1 MNMIKKIFLTDLK
14 HLCSSFFVLV
24 IAGGVAIIPALYA
37 WMNIYSNWDPYGN
50 TGNIKMAIVSNDEGY
65 RDDTGEFHNTGSQVL
80 ESMKDNTA
88 INWQFPKT
96 EKEAIDGVKDGKY
109 YGALV
114 IPKGFTNSMYNVF
127 LENVDRPSITFYQNQ
142 KMNPVANKITDT
154 VVEKVQ
160 TNINNQFI
168 GVLTETVF
176 QDANHISEDLKK
188 DGGFDEIMGHM
199 TEVRDEMKQYQVM
212 INKIVSSNAALTK
225 AIDSADSEVSQIGKN
240 AENTAKALDHSANN
254 ISKTELTIDSYTNN
268 VNASLNTVQTTLGN
282 MAAVMDSAVLSG
294 DVKQM
299 TDAAATSALD
309 AQTVYENLSA
319 LEQTIIAADAELA
332 KKALEQSGAEKAAKD
347 AEASAKEEA
356 RQAAQDKIDELKANG
371 ASDAE
376 IALAQAALDKATE
389 EADAARKA
397 ADDYVYNGGLS
408 ADVEQ
413 VKALKEQ
420 AAAVEKNLVTIA
432 TQYASAKT
440 AAAAKQAEAAAAQGL
455 REATTKVQ
463 NLQGEYNN
471 TLMPAMKTALDS
483 VDQTMTG
490 AANVMRS
497 MSLTVAGMGDVFGSL
512 QLTIDSANTSLTNT
526 SLVLDSL
533 VERLDNTI
541 DAVNEAKDDEKV
553 KTLINTLSGDPNLYA
568 SFFSSPV
575 EIQSNVIYPVENY
588 GSSVAPFY
596 TTLAIWVGALILT
609 AILKVNPNK
618 KLFPGANQVQLFF
631 GRYLTFLFMTI
642 VQTTV
647 TVLGDLYLLEIQ
659 CPNPFRF
666 WVAGVI
672 TGLTFSILIYSLV
685 VAFQDVG
692 KALAVVM
699 VVIQIAGSS
708 GTYPIELLPEFFQRV
723 YIFFPFPYAIN
734 AMRECIGGMYGHNYV
749 FYLVELAIF
758 IPVSL
763 VIGLLLRKPLHG
775 LTHYME
781 KRMRDTEMM

>member
-176 QDANHISEDLKK
+176 QDANHLSDDLKN

-299 TDAAATSALD
+299 TDAAAKSALD

-319 LEQTIIAADAELA
+319 LEQTI
-332 KKALEQSGAEKAAKD
+332 
-347 AEASAKEEA
+347 
-356 RQAAQDKIDELKANG
+356 
-371 ASDAE
+371 
-376 IALAQAALDKATE
+376 
-389 EADAARKA
+389 A
-397 ADDYVYNGGLS
+397 ADDGHS
-408 ADVEQ
+408 EDSEQ
-413 VKALKEQ
+413 VKAIKEM
-420 AAAVEKNLVTIA
+420 AAAVEKSLVTIA

-455 REATTKVQ
+455 REATTQVQ

-526 SLVLDSL
+526 SLVLDSM
-533 VERLDNTI
+533 VERLDSTI

-781 KRMRDTEMM
+781 KRMHDTEMM

>member
-240 AENTAKALDHSANN
+240 AENTAKALDHSADN
-254 ISKTELTIDSYTNN
+254 ISKTELTLDSYANN

-282 MAAVMDSAVLSG
+282 MTAVMDSAVLSG

-299 TDAAATSALD
+299 TDAAAKSALD

-319 LEQTIIAADAELA
+319 LEQTIIAPDGGSSPDAEEQM
-332 KKALEQSGAEKAAKD
+332 KA
-347 AEASAKEEA
+347 
-356 RQAAQDKIDELKANG
+356 I
-371 ASDAE
+371 
-376 IALAQAALDKATE
+376 
-389 EADAARKA
+389 
-397 ADDYVYNGGLS
+397 
-408 ADVEQ
+408 
-413 VKALKEQ
+413 KEQ
-420 AAAVEKNLVTIA
+420 AAAVEKSLVTIA

-455 REATTKVQ
+455 REATTQVQ
-463 NLQGEYNN
+463 NLQSEYNN

-526 SLVLDSL
+526 SLVLDSM
-533 VERLDNTI
+533 VERLDSTI
-541 DAVNEAKDDEKV
+541 DAVNEAKEDEKV
-553 KTLINTLSGDPNLYA
+553 KALINTLSGDPNLYA

-647 TVLGDLYLLEIQ
+647 TVLGDLYLLQIQ

>member
-225 AIDSADSEVSQIGKN
+225 AIDSADREVSQIGKN

-254 ISKTELTIDSYTNN
+254 ISKTELTLDSYANN

-282 MAAVMDSAVLSG
+282 MTAVMDSAVLSG

-299 TDAAATSALD
+299 TDAAAKSALD

-319 LEQTIIAADAELA
+319 LEQTIIAAAGGSSLDAG
-332 KKALEQSGAEKAAKD
+332 QM
-347 AEASAKEEA
+347 
-356 RQAAQDKIDELKANG
+356 
-371 ASDAE
+371 
-376 IALAQAALDKATE
+376 
-389 EADAARKA
+389 
-397 ADDYVYNGGLS
+397 
-408 ADVEQ
+408 
-413 VKALKEQ
+413 KALKEQ
-420 AAAVEKNLVTIA
+420 AAAVEKSLVTIA

-618 KLFPGANQVQLFF
+618 KLFPDANQVQLFF

>member
-240 AENTAKALDHSANN
+240 AENTAKALDHSADN
-254 ISKTELTIDSYTNN
+254 ISKTELTLDSYANN

-282 MAAVMDSAVLSG
+282 MTAVMDSAVLSG

-299 TDAAATSALD
+299 TDAAAKSALD

-319 LEQTIIAADAELA
+319 LEQTIIAPAGGSSPDAEEQM
-332 KKALEQSGAEKAAKD
+332 KA
-347 AEASAKEEA
+347 
-356 RQAAQDKIDELKANG
+356 I
-371 ASDAE
+371 
-376 IALAQAALDKATE
+376 
-389 EADAARKA
+389 
-397 ADDYVYNGGLS
+397 
-408 ADVEQ
+408 
-413 VKALKEQ
+413 KEQ

-455 REATTKVQ
+455 REATTQVQ

-618 KLFPGANQVQLFF
+618 KLFPDANQVQLFF

>member
-225 AIDSADSEVSQIGKN
+225 AIDSADREVSQIGKN
-240 AENTAKALDHSANN
+240 AENTAKALDHSADN
-254 ISKTELTIDSYTNN
+254 ISKTELTLDSYANN

-282 MAAVMDSAVLSG
+282 MTAVMDSAVLSG

-299 TDAAATSALD
+299 TDAAAKSALD

-319 LEQTIIAADAELA
+319 LEKTIIAADGG
-332 KKALEQSGAEKAAKD
+332 SSPD
-347 AEASAKEEA
+347 AEE
-356 RQAAQDKIDELKANG
+356 QMKA
-371 ASDAE
+371 
-376 IALAQAALDKATE
+376 I
-389 EADAARKA
+389 
-397 ADDYVYNGGLS
+397 
-408 ADVEQ
+408 
-413 VKALKEQ
+413 KEQ
-420 AAAVEKNLVTIA
+420 AAAVEKSLVTIA

-455 REATTKVQ
+455 REATTQVQ

-526 SLVLDSL
+526 SLVLDSM
-533 VERLDNTI
+533 VERLDSTI

-553 KTLINTLSGDPNLYA
+553 KALINTLSGDPNLYA

-618 KLFPGANQVQLFF
+618 KLFPDANQVQLFF

>member
-240 AENTAKALDHSANN
+240 AENTAKALDHSADN
-254 ISKTELTIDSYTNN
+254 ISKTELTLDSYANN

-282 MAAVMDSAVLSG
+282 MTAVMDSAVLSG

-299 TDAAATSALD
+299 TDAAAKSALD

-319 LEQTIIAADAELA
+319 LEQTIIAADGGSSLDAGQM
-332 KKALEQSGAEKAAKD
+332 KA
-347 AEASAKEEA
+347 
-356 RQAAQDKIDELKANG
+356 I
-371 ASDAE
+371 
-376 IALAQAALDKATE
+376 
-389 EADAARKA
+389 
-397 ADDYVYNGGLS
+397 
-408 ADVEQ
+408 
-413 VKALKEQ
+413 KEQ
-420 AAAVEKNLVTIA
+420 AAAVEKSLVTIA

-455 REATTKVQ
+455 REATTQVQ
-463 NLQGEYNN
+463 NLQSEYNN

-526 SLVLDSL
+526 SLVLDSM

-647 TVLGDLYLLEIQ
+647 TVLGDLYLLQIQ

>member
-80 ESMKDNTA
+80 KSMKDNTA

-127 LENVDRPSITFYQNQ
+127 LENVDRPSITFYKNQ

-225 AIDSADSEVSQIGKN
+225 AIDSADREVSQIGKN
-240 AENTAKALDHSANN
+240 AENAAKALDHSADN
-254 ISKTELTIDSYTNN
+254 ISKTELTLDSYANN

-282 MAAVMDSAVLSG
+282 MTAVMDSAVLSG

-299 TDAAATSALD
+299 TDAAAKSALD

-319 LEQTIIAADAELA
+319 LEQTIIAAAGGSSPDAEEQM
-332 KKALEQSGAEKAAKD
+332 KA
-347 AEASAKEEA
+347 
-356 RQAAQDKIDELKANG
+356 I
-371 ASDAE
+371 
-376 IALAQAALDKATE
+376 
-389 EADAARKA
+389 
-397 ADDYVYNGGLS
+397 
-408 ADVEQ
+408 
-413 VKALKEQ
+413 KEQ

-455 REATTKVQ
+455 REATTQVQ

-526 SLVLDSL
+526 SLVLDSM

-541 DAVNEAKDDEKV
+541 DAVNEAKEDEKV
-553 KTLINTLSGDPNLYA
+553 KALINTLSGDPNLYA

-618 KLFPGANQVQLFF
+618 KLFPDANQVQLFF

-749 FYLVELAIF
+749 FYLVELASF

>member
-225 AIDSADSEVSQIGKN
+225 AIDSADREVSQIGKN
-240 AENTAKALDHSANN
+240 AENTAKALDHSADN
-254 ISKTELTIDSYTNN
+254 ISKTELTLDSYANN

-282 MAAVMDSAVLSG
+282 MTAVMDSAVLSG

-299 TDAAATSALD
+299 TDAAAKSALD

-319 LEQTIIAADAELA
+319 LEQTIIAAAGGSSPDAG
-332 KKALEQSGAEKAAKD
+332 QM
-347 AEASAKEEA
+347 
-356 RQAAQDKIDELKANG
+356 
-371 ASDAE
+371 
-376 IALAQAALDKATE
+376 
-389 EADAARKA
+389 
-397 ADDYVYNGGLS
+397 
-408 ADVEQ
+408 
-413 VKALKEQ
+413 KALKEQ

-526 SLVLDSL
+526 SLVLDSM
-533 VERLDNTI
+533 VERLDSTI
-541 DAVNEAKDDEKV
+541 DAVNEAKEDEKV

-618 KLFPGANQVQLFF
+618 KLFPDANQVQLFF

-763 VIGLLLRKPLHG
+763 VIGLLLRKPLHA

>member
-319 LEQTIIAADAELA
+319 LEQTI
-332 KKALEQSGAEKAAKD
+332 
-347 AEASAKEEA
+347 
-356 RQAAQDKIDELKANG
+356 
-371 ASDAE
+371 
-376 IALAQAALDKATE
+376 
-389 EADAARKA
+389 A
-397 ADDYVYNGGLS
+397 ADDGHS
-408 ADVEQ
+408 EDAEQ

-455 REATTKVQ
+455 REATTQVQ

-526 SLVLDSL
+526 SLVLDSM
-533 VERLDNTI
+533 VERLDSTI

-618 KLFPGANQVQLFF
+618 KLFPDANQVQLFF

-763 VIGLLLRKPLHG
+763 VVGLLLRKPLHG

>member
-240 AENTAKALDHSANN
+240 AENTAKALDHSADN
-254 ISKTELTIDSYTNN
+254 ISKTELTLDSYANN

-282 MAAVMDSAVLSG
+282 MTAVMDSAVLSG

-299 TDAAATSALD
+299 TDAAAKSALD

-319 LEQTIIAADAELA
+319 LEQTIIAADGGSSLDAGQM
-332 KKALEQSGAEKAAKD
+332 KA
-347 AEASAKEEA
+347 
-356 RQAAQDKIDELKANG
+356 I
-371 ASDAE
+371 
-376 IALAQAALDKATE
+376 
-389 EADAARKA
+389 
-397 ADDYVYNGGLS
+397 
-408 ADVEQ
+408 
-413 VKALKEQ
+413 KEQ
-420 AAAVEKNLVTIA
+420 AAAVEKSLVTIA

-463 NLQGEYNN
+463 NLQSEYNN

-526 SLVLDSL
+526 SLVLDSM
-533 VERLDNTI
+533 VERLDSTI

-553 KTLINTLSGDPNLYA
+553 KALINTLSGDPNLYA

-618 KLFPGANQVQLFF
+618 KLFPDANQVQLFF

>member
-225 AIDSADSEVSQIGKN
+225 AIDSADREVSQIGKN
-240 AENTAKALDHSANN
+240 AENTAKALDHSADN
-254 ISKTELTIDSYTNN
+254 ISKTELTLDSYANN

-299 TDAAATSALD
+299 TDAAAKSALD

-319 LEQTIIAADAELA
+319 LEQTIIAAAGGSSPDAEEQM
-332 KKALEQSGAEKAAKD
+332 KA
-347 AEASAKEEA
+347 
-356 RQAAQDKIDELKANG
+356 I
-371 ASDAE
+371 
-376 IALAQAALDKATE
+376 
-389 EADAARKA
+389 
-397 ADDYVYNGGLS
+397 
-408 ADVEQ
+408 
-413 VKALKEQ
+413 KEQ
-420 AAAVEKNLVTIA
+420 AAAVKKSLVTIA

-455 REATTKVQ
+455 REATTQVQ

-526 SLVLDSL
+526 SLVLDSM
-533 VERLDNTI
+533 VERLDSTI
-541 DAVNEAKDDEKV
+541 DAVNEAKEDEKV
-553 KTLINTLSGDPNLYA
+553 KALINTLSGDPNLYA

-618 KLFPGANQVQLFF
+618 KLFPDANQVQLFF

>member
-188 DGGFDEIMGHM
+188 DGGFDKIMGHM

-225 AIDSADSEVSQIGKN
+225 AIDSADREVSQIGKN
-240 AENTAKALDHSANN
+240 AENTAKALDHSADN
-254 ISKTELTIDSYTNN
+254 ISKTELTLDSYANN

-282 MAAVMDSAVLSG
+282 MTAVMDSAVLSG

-299 TDAAATSALD
+299 TDAAAKSALD

-319 LEQTIIAADAELA
+319 LEQTIIATAGGSSPDAEEQM
-332 KKALEQSGAEKAAKD
+332 KA
-347 AEASAKEEA
+347 
-356 RQAAQDKIDELKANG
+356 I
-371 ASDAE
+371 
-376 IALAQAALDKATE
+376 
-389 EADAARKA
+389 
-397 ADDYVYNGGLS
+397 
-408 ADVEQ
+408 
-413 VKALKEQ
+413 KEQ
-420 AAAVEKNLVTIA
+420 AAAVEKSLVTIA

-455 REATTKVQ
+455 REATTQVQ
-463 NLQGEYNN
+463 NLQSEYNN

-526 SLVLDSL
+526 SLVLDSM
-533 VERLDNTI
+533 VERLDSTI
-541 DAVNEAKDDEKV
+541 DAVNEAKEDEKV
-553 KTLINTLSGDPNLYA
+553 KALINTLSGDPNLYA

-618 KLFPGANQVQLFF
+618 KLFPDANQVQLFF

>member
-24 IAGGVAIIPALYA
+24 IAVGVAIIPALYA

-225 AIDSADSEVSQIGKN
+225 AIDSADSEVNQIGKN
-240 AENTAKALDHSANN
+240 AENTAKALDHSADN
-254 ISKTELTIDSYTNN
+254 ISKTELTLDSYANN

-299 TDAAATSALD
+299 TDAAAKSALD

-319 LEQTIIAADAELA
+319 LEQTI
-332 KKALEQSGAEKAAKD
+332 
-347 AEASAKEEA
+347 
-356 RQAAQDKIDELKANG
+356 
-371 ASDAE
+371 
-376 IALAQAALDKATE
+376 
-389 EADAARKA
+389 A
-397 ADDYVYNGGLS
+397 ADDGHS
-408 ADVEQ
+408 EDSEQ
-413 VKALKEQ
+413 VKAIKEM
-420 AAAVEKNLVTIA
+420 AAAVEKSLVTIA

-455 REATTKVQ
+455 REATLQVQ
-463 NLQGEYNN
+463 NMQNEYNN

-526 SLVLDSL
+526 SLVLDSM

-553 KTLINTLSGDPNLYA
+553 KVLINTLSGDPNLYA

-763 VIGLLLRKPLHG
+763 VVGLLLRKPLHG

>member
-240 AENTAKALDHSANN
+240 AENTAKALDHSADN

-282 MAAVMDSAVLSG
+282 MTAVMDSAVLSG

-299 TDAAATSALD
+299 TDAAAKSALD

-319 LEQTIIAADAELA
+319 LEKTIIAAAGGSSLDAGQM
-332 KKALEQSGAEKAAKD
+332 KA
-347 AEASAKEEA
+347 
-356 RQAAQDKIDELKANG
+356 I
-371 ASDAE
+371 
-376 IALAQAALDKATE
+376 
-389 EADAARKA
+389 
-397 ADDYVYNGGLS
+397 
-408 ADVEQ
+408 
-413 VKALKEQ
+413 KEQ
-420 AAAVEKNLVTIA
+420 AAAVEKSLVTIA

-455 REATTKVQ
+455 REATTQVQ
-463 NLQGEYNN
+463 NLQSEYNN

>member
-240 AENTAKALDHSANN
+240 AENTAKALDHSADN
-254 ISKTELTIDSYTNN
+254 ISKTELTLDSYANN

-282 MAAVMDSAVLSG
+282 MTAVMDSAVLSG

-299 TDAAATSALD
+299 TDAAAKSALD
-309 AQTVYENLSA
+309 AQTVHENLSA
-319 LEQTIIAADAELA
+319 LEQTIIAAAGGSFPDAEEQM
-332 KKALEQSGAEKAAKD
+332 KA
-347 AEASAKEEA
+347 
-356 RQAAQDKIDELKANG
+356 I
-371 ASDAE
+371 
-376 IALAQAALDKATE
+376 
-389 EADAARKA
+389 
-397 ADDYVYNGGLS
+397 
-408 ADVEQ
+408 
-413 VKALKEQ
+413 KEQ
-420 AAAVEKNLVTIA
+420 AAAVEKSLVTIA

-455 REATTKVQ
+455 REATTQVQ

>member
-88 INWQFPKT
+88 INWQFLKT

-240 AENTAKALDHSANN
+240 AENTAKALDHSADN
-254 ISKTELTIDSYTNN
+254 ISKTELTLDSYANN

-282 MAAVMDSAVLSG
+282 MTAVMDSAVLSG

-299 TDAAATSALD
+299 TDAAAKSALD

-319 LEQTIIAADAELA
+319 LEQTIIAADGG
-332 KKALEQSGAEKAAKD
+332 SSPD
-347 AEASAKEEA
+347 AEE
-356 RQAAQDKIDELKANG
+356 QMKA
-371 ASDAE
+371 
-376 IALAQAALDKATE
+376 I
-389 EADAARKA
+389 
-397 ADDYVYNGGLS
+397 
-408 ADVEQ
+408 
-413 VKALKEQ
+413 KEQ
-420 AAAVEKNLVTIA
+420 AAAVEKSLVTIA

-455 REATTKVQ
+455 REATTQVQ
-463 NLQGEYNN
+463 NLQSEYNN

-618 KLFPGANQVQLFF
+618 KLFPDANQVQLFF

>member
-299 TDAAATSALD
+299 TDAAAKSALD

-319 LEQTIIAADAELA
+319 LERTIIAAAGGPSPDAEEQM
-332 KKALEQSGAEKAAKD
+332 KA
-347 AEASAKEEA
+347 
-356 RQAAQDKIDELKANG
+356 I
-371 ASDAE
+371 
-376 IALAQAALDKATE
+376 
-389 EADAARKA
+389 
-397 ADDYVYNGGLS
+397 
-408 ADVEQ
+408 
-413 VKALKEQ
+413 KEQ
-420 AAAVEKNLVTIA
+420 AAAVEKSLVTIA

-526 SLVLDSL
+526 SLVLDSM

-647 TVLGDLYLLEIQ
+647 TVLGDLYLLQIQ

>member
-225 AIDSADSEVSQIGKN
+225 AIDSADREVSQIGKN
-240 AENTAKALDHSANN
+240 AENTAKALDHSADN
-254 ISKTELTIDSYTNN
+254 ISKTELTLDSYANN

-282 MAAVMDSAVLSG
+282 MTAVMDSAVLSG

-299 TDAAATSALD
+299 TDAAAKSALD

-319 LEQTIIAADAELA
+319 LEQTIIAAAGGSSPDAG
-332 KKALEQSGAEKAAKD
+332 QM
-347 AEASAKEEA
+347 
-356 RQAAQDKIDELKANG
+356 
-371 ASDAE
+371 
-376 IALAQAALDKATE
+376 
-389 EADAARKA
+389 
-397 ADDYVYNGGLS
+397 
-408 ADVEQ
+408 
-413 VKALKEQ
+413 KALKEQ

-526 SLVLDSL
+526 SLVLDSM
-533 VERLDNTI
+533 VERLDSTI

-618 KLFPGANQVQLFF
+618 KLFPDANQVQLFF

>member
-240 AENTAKALDHSANN
+240 AENTAKALDHSADN
-254 ISKTELTIDSYTNN
+254 ISKTELTLDSYANN

-299 TDAAATSALD
+299 TDAAAKSALD

-319 LEQTIIAADAELA
+319 LEKTIIAPDGGSSPDAEEQM
-332 KKALEQSGAEKAAKD
+332 KA
-347 AEASAKEEA
+347 
-356 RQAAQDKIDELKANG
+356 I
-371 ASDAE
+371 
-376 IALAQAALDKATE
+376 
-389 EADAARKA
+389 
-397 ADDYVYNGGLS
+397 
-408 ADVEQ
+408 
-413 VKALKEQ
+413 KEQ
-420 AAAVEKNLVTIA
+420 AAAVEKSLVTIA

-455 REATTKVQ
+455 REATTQVQ
-463 NLQGEYNN
+463 NLQSEYNN

-526 SLVLDSL
+526 SLVLDSM
-533 VERLDNTI
+533 VERLDSTI
-541 DAVNEAKDDEKV
+541 DAVNEAKEDEKV
-553 KTLINTLSGDPNLYA
+553 KALINTLSGDPNLYA

-618 KLFPGANQVQLFF
+618 KLFPDANQVQLFF

>member
-225 AIDSADSEVSQIGKN
+225 AIDSADREVSQIGKN
-240 AENTAKALDHSANN
+240 AENTAKALDHSADS
-254 ISKTELTIDSYTNN
+254 ISKTELTLDSYANN

-282 MAAVMDSAVLSG
+282 MTAVMDSAVLSG

-299 TDAAATSALD
+299 TDAAAKSALD

-319 LEQTIIAADAELA
+319 LEQTIIAADGGSSPDAGQM
-332 KKALEQSGAEKAAKD
+332 KA
-347 AEASAKEEA
+347 
-356 RQAAQDKIDELKANG
+356 I
-371 ASDAE
+371 
-376 IALAQAALDKATE
+376 
-389 EADAARKA
+389 
-397 ADDYVYNGGLS
+397 
-408 ADVEQ
+408 
-413 VKALKEQ
+413 KEQ
-420 AAAVEKNLVTIA
+420 AAAVEKSLVTIA

-455 REATTKVQ
+455 REATTQVQ
-463 NLQGEYNN
+463 NLQSEYNN

-526 SLVLDSL
+526 SLVLDSM
-533 VERLDNTI
+533 VERLDSTI

-553 KTLINTLSGDPNLYA
+553 KALINTLSGDPNLYA

-618 KLFPGANQVQLFF
+618 KLFPDANQVQLFF

-672 TGLTFSILIYSLV
+672 TGLSFSILIYSLV

>member
-240 AENTAKALDHSANN
+240 AENTAKALDHSADN

-299 TDAAATSALD
+299 TDAAAKSALD
-309 AQTVYENLSA
+309 AQTVHENLSA
-319 LEQTIIAADAELA
+319 LEQTIIAAAGGSSPDAEEQM
-332 KKALEQSGAEKAAKD
+332 KA
-347 AEASAKEEA
+347 
-356 RQAAQDKIDELKANG
+356 I
-371 ASDAE
+371 
-376 IALAQAALDKATE
+376 
-389 EADAARKA
+389 
-397 ADDYVYNGGLS
+397 
-408 ADVEQ
+408 
-413 VKALKEQ
+413 KEQ
-420 AAAVEKNLVTIA
+420 AAAVEKSLVNIA

-455 REATTKVQ
+455 REATTQVQ

>member
-240 AENTAKALDHSANN
+240 AENTAKALDHSADN
-254 ISKTELTIDSYTNN
+254 ISKTELTLDSYTNN

-299 TDAAATSALD
+299 TDAAAKSALD

-319 LEQTIIAADAELA
+319 LEQTIIAADGG
-332 KKALEQSGAEKAAKD
+332 SSPD
-347 AEASAKEEA
+347 AEE
-356 RQAAQDKIDELKANG
+356 QMKA
-371 ASDAE
+371 
-376 IALAQAALDKATE
+376 I
-389 EADAARKA
+389 
-397 ADDYVYNGGLS
+397 
-408 ADVEQ
+408 
-413 VKALKEQ
+413 KEQ
-420 AAAVEKNLVTIA
+420 AAAVEKSLVTIA

-455 REATTKVQ
+455 REATTQVQ
-463 NLQGEYNN
+463 NLQSEYNN

-526 SLVLDSL
+526 SLVLDSM
-533 VERLDNTI
+533 VERLDSTI
-541 DAVNEAKDDEKV
+541 DAVNEAKEDEKV
-553 KTLINTLSGDPNLYA
+553 KALINTLSGDPNLYA

-618 KLFPGANQVQLFF
+618 KLFPDANQVQLFF

>member
-1 MNMIKKIFLTDLK
+1 MKSHIKT
-14 HLCSSFFVLV
+14 
-24 IAGGVAIIPALYA
+24 AEII
-37 WMNIYSNWDPYGN
+37 
-50 TGNIKMAIVSNDEGY
+50 
-65 RDDTGEFHNTGSQVL
+65 
-80 ESMKDNTA
+80 
-88 INWQFPKT
+88 
-96 EKEAIDGVKDGKY
+96 
-109 YGALV
+109 
-114 IPKGFTNSMYNVF
+114 
-127 LENVDRPSITFYQNQ
+127 
-142 KMNPVANKITDT
+142 
-154 VVEKVQ
+154 
-160 TNINNQFI
+160 
-168 GVLTETVF
+168 
-176 QDANHISEDLKK
+176 
-188 DGGFDEIMGHM
+188 
-199 TEVRDEMKQYQVM
+199 
-212 INKIVSSNAALTK
+212 
-225 AIDSADSEVSQIGKN
+225 
-240 AENTAKALDHSANN
+240 
-254 ISKTELTIDSYTNN
+254 
-268 VNASLNTVQTTLGN
+268 
-282 MAAVMDSAVLSG
+282 
-294 DVKQM
+294 
-299 TDAAATSALD
+299 
-309 AQTVYENLSA
+309 LSA
-319 LEQTIIAADAELA
+319 LPYIQKFRGQVFVIKYGGAAQTDEGLKSDFARDIVLLQLVGIKVVIVHGGG
-332 KKALEQSGAEKAAKD
+332 KKINSLLDKLNIESHFEDGLRVTNKDTMEVVEMALSGLINKEITSLLVAHGARAVGISGKD
-347 AEASAKEEA
+347 DGLLRASAFN
-356 RQAAQDKIDELKANG
+356 L
-371 ASDAE
+371 
-376 IALAQAALDKATE
+376 
-389 EADAARKA
+389 
-397 ADDYVYNGGLS
+397 
-408 ADVEQ
+408 
-413 VKALKEQ
+413 
-420 AAAVEKNLVTIA
+420 EKYGFVG
-432 TQYASAKT
+432 K
-440 AAAAKQAEAAAAQGL
+440 
-455 REATTKVQ
+455 
-463 NLQGEYNN
+463 
-471 TLMPAMKTALDS
+471 
-483 VDQTMTG
+483 
-490 AANVMRS
+490 
-497 MSLTVAGMGDVFGSL
+497 
-512 QLTIDSANTSLTNT
+512 
-526 SLVLDSL
+526 
-533 VERLDNTI
+533 I

-618 KLFPGANQVQLFF
+618 KLFPDANQVQLFF

>member
-299 TDAAATSALD
+299 TDAAAKSALD

-319 LEQTIIAADAELA
+319 LEQTIIAAAGGSSPDAEEQM
-332 KKALEQSGAEKAAKD
+332 KA
-347 AEASAKEEA
+347 
-356 RQAAQDKIDELKANG
+356 I
-371 ASDAE
+371 
-376 IALAQAALDKATE
+376 
-389 EADAARKA
+389 
-397 ADDYVYNGGLS
+397 
-408 ADVEQ
+408 
-413 VKALKEQ
+413 KEQ
-420 AAAVEKNLVTIA
+420 AAAVEKSLVTIA

-463 NLQGEYNN
+463 NLQSEYNN

-526 SLVLDSL
+526 SLVLDSM
-533 VERLDNTI
+533 VERLDSTI
-541 DAVNEAKDDEKV
+541 DAVNEAKEDEKV
-553 KTLINTLSGDPNLYA
+553 KALINTLSGDPNLYA

-618 KLFPGANQVQLFF
+618 KLFPDANQVQLFF

>member
-80 ESMKDNTA
+80 KSMKDNTA

-225 AIDSADSEVSQIGKN
+225 AIDSADREVSQIGKN
-240 AENTAKALDHSANN
+240 AENAAKALDHSADN
-254 ISKTELTIDSYTNN
+254 ISKTELTLDSYANN

-282 MAAVMDSAVLSG
+282 MTAVMDSAVLSG

-299 TDAAATSALD
+299 TDAAAKSALD

-319 LEQTIIAADAELA
+319 LEQTIIAAAGGSSPDAEEQM
-332 KKALEQSGAEKAAKD
+332 KA
-347 AEASAKEEA
+347 
-356 RQAAQDKIDELKANG
+356 I
-371 ASDAE
+371 
-376 IALAQAALDKATE
+376 
-389 EADAARKA
+389 
-397 ADDYVYNGGLS
+397 
-408 ADVEQ
+408 
-413 VKALKEQ
+413 KEQ
-420 AAAVEKNLVTIA
+420 AAAVEKSLVTIA

-455 REATTKVQ
+455 REATTQVQ

-526 SLVLDSL
+526 SLVLDSM

-541 DAVNEAKDDEKV
+541 DAVNEAKEDEKV
-553 KTLINTLSGDPNLYA
+553 KALINTLSGDPNLYA

-618 KLFPGANQVQLFF
+618 KLFPDANQVQLFF

-749 FYLVELAIF
+749 FYLVELASF

>member
-282 MAAVMDSAVLSG
+282 MTAVMDSAVLSG

-299 TDAAATSALD
+299 TDAAAKSALD
-309 AQTVYENLSA
+309 AQTVHENLSA
-319 LEQTIIAADAELA
+319 LEQTIIAAAGGSSPDAEEQM
-332 KKALEQSGAEKAAKD
+332 KA
-347 AEASAKEEA
+347 
-356 RQAAQDKIDELKANG
+356 I
-371 ASDAE
+371 
-376 IALAQAALDKATE
+376 
-389 EADAARKA
+389 
-397 ADDYVYNGGLS
+397 
-408 ADVEQ
+408 
-413 VKALKEQ
+413 KEQ
-420 AAAVEKNLVTIA
+420 AAAVEKSLVTIA

-455 REATTKVQ
+455 REATTQVQ
-463 NLQGEYNN
+463 NLQSEYNN

-533 VERLDNTI
+533 VERLDSTI

>member
-319 LEQTIIAADAELA
+319 LEQTIIAAAGGSFPDAEEQM
-332 KKALEQSGAEKAAKD
+332 KA
-347 AEASAKEEA
+347 
-356 RQAAQDKIDELKANG
+356 I
-371 ASDAE
+371 
-376 IALAQAALDKATE
+376 
-389 EADAARKA
+389 
-397 ADDYVYNGGLS
+397 
-408 ADVEQ
+408 
-413 VKALKEQ
+413 KEQ
-420 AAAVEKNLVTIA
+420 AAAVEKSLVTIA

-618 KLFPGANQVQLFF
+618 KLFPDANQVQLFF

>member
-299 TDAAATSALD
+299 TDAAAKSALD
-309 AQTVYENLSA
+309 AQTVHENLSA
-319 LEQTIIAADAELA
+319 LEQTIIAAAGGSSPDAEEQM
-332 KKALEQSGAEKAAKD
+332 KA
-347 AEASAKEEA
+347 
-356 RQAAQDKIDELKANG
+356 I
-371 ASDAE
+371 
-376 IALAQAALDKATE
+376 
-389 EADAARKA
+389 
-397 ADDYVYNGGLS
+397 
-408 ADVEQ
+408 
-413 VKALKEQ
+413 KEQ
-420 AAAVEKNLVTIA
+420 AAAVEKSLVTIA

-455 REATTKVQ
+455 REATTQVQ
-463 NLQGEYNN
+463 NLQSEYNN

-526 SLVLDSL
+526 SLVLDSM
-533 VERLDNTI
+533 VERLDSTI

-618 KLFPGANQVQLFF
+618 KLFPDANQVQLFF

>member
-282 MAAVMDSAVLSG
+282 MTAVMDSAVLSG

-299 TDAAATSALD
+299 TDAAAKSALD

-319 LEQTIIAADAELA
+319 LEQTIIAAVGGSSPDAEEQM
-332 KKALEQSGAEKAAKD
+332 KA
-347 AEASAKEEA
+347 
-356 RQAAQDKIDELKANG
+356 I
-371 ASDAE
+371 
-376 IALAQAALDKATE
+376 
-389 EADAARKA
+389 
-397 ADDYVYNGGLS
+397 
-408 ADVEQ
+408 
-413 VKALKEQ
+413 KEQ
-420 AAAVEKNLVTIA
+420 AAAVEKSLVTIA

-455 REATTKVQ
+455 REATTQVQ
-463 NLQGEYNN
+463 NLQSEYNN

-526 SLVLDSL
+526 SLVLDSM
-533 VERLDNTI
+533 VERLDITI
-541 DAVNEAKDDEKV
+541 DAVNEAKEDEKV
-553 KTLINTLSGDPNLYA
+553 KALINTLSGDPNLYA

-618 KLFPGANQVQLFF
+618 KLFPDANQVQLFF

>member
-282 MAAVMDSAVLSG
+282 MTAVMDSAVLSG

-299 TDAAATSALD
+299 TDAAAKSALD

-319 LEQTIIAADAELA
+319 LEQTIIAADGGSSPDAGQM
-332 KKALEQSGAEKAAKD
+332 KA
-347 AEASAKEEA
+347 
-356 RQAAQDKIDELKANG
+356 I
-371 ASDAE
+371 
-376 IALAQAALDKATE
+376 
-389 EADAARKA
+389 
-397 ADDYVYNGGLS
+397 
-408 ADVEQ
+408 
-413 VKALKEQ
+413 KEQ
-420 AAAVEKNLVTIA
+420 AAAVEKSLVTIA

-455 REATTKVQ
+455 REATTQVQ
-463 NLQGEYNN
+463 NLQSEYNN

-526 SLVLDSL
+526 SLVLDSM
-533 VERLDNTI
+533 VERLDSTI

-553 KTLINTLSGDPNLYA
+553 KALINTLSGDPNLYA

-647 TVLGDLYLLEIQ
+647 TVLGDLYLLQIQ

-763 VIGLLLRKPLHG
+763 VVGLLLRKPLHG

>member
-240 AENTAKALDHSANN
+240 AENTAKALDHSADN

-282 MAAVMDSAVLSG
+282 MTAVMDSAVLSG

-299 TDAAATSALD
+299 TDAAAKSALD

-319 LEQTIIAADAELA
+319 LEQTIIAADGGSSPDAGRQM
-332 KKALEQSGAEKAAKD
+332 KA
-347 AEASAKEEA
+347 
-356 RQAAQDKIDELKANG
+356 I
-371 ASDAE
+371 
-376 IALAQAALDKATE
+376 
-389 EADAARKA
+389 
-397 ADDYVYNGGLS
+397 
-408 ADVEQ
+408 
-413 VKALKEQ
+413 KEQ
-420 AAAVEKNLVTIA
+420 AAAVEKSLVTIA

-455 REATTKVQ
+455 REATTQVQ
-463 NLQGEYNN
+463 NLQSEYNN

-526 SLVLDSL
+526 SLVLDSM
-533 VERLDNTI
+533 VERLDSTI

-553 KTLINTLSGDPNLYA
+553 KALINTLSGDPNLYA

-618 KLFPGANQVQLFF
+618 KLFPDANQVQLFF

-763 VIGLLLRKPLHG
+763 VVGLLLRKPLHG

>member
-188 DGGFDEIMGHM
+188 DGGFDEIMRHM

-240 AENTAKALDHSANN
+240 AENTAKALDHSADN
-254 ISKTELTIDSYTNN
+254 ISKTELTLDSYANN

-282 MAAVMDSAVLSG
+282 MTAVMDSAVLSG

-299 TDAAATSALD
+299 TDAAAKSALD

-319 LEQTIIAADAELA
+319 LEQTIIAPAGGSSPDAEEQM
-332 KKALEQSGAEKAAKD
+332 KA
-347 AEASAKEEA
+347 
-356 RQAAQDKIDELKANG
+356 I
-371 ASDAE
+371 
-376 IALAQAALDKATE
+376 
-389 EADAARKA
+389 
-397 ADDYVYNGGLS
+397 
-408 ADVEQ
+408 
-413 VKALKEQ
+413 KEQ

-455 REATTKVQ
+455 REATTQVQ

-618 KLFPGANQVQLFF
+618 KLFPDANQVQLFF

>member
-80 ESMKDNTA
+80 KSMKDNTA

-225 AIDSADSEVSQIGKN
+225 AIDSADREVSQIGKN
-240 AENTAKALDHSANN
+240 AENAAKALDHSADN
-254 ISKTELTIDSYTNN
+254 ISKTELTLDSYANN

-282 MAAVMDSAVLSG
+282 MTAVMDSAVLSG

-299 TDAAATSALD
+299 TDAAAKSALD

-319 LEQTIIAADAELA
+319 LEQTIIAAAGGSSPDAEEQM
-332 KKALEQSGAEKAAKD
+332 KA
-347 AEASAKEEA
+347 
-356 RQAAQDKIDELKANG
+356 I
-371 ASDAE
+371 
-376 IALAQAALDKATE
+376 
-389 EADAARKA
+389 
-397 ADDYVYNGGLS
+397 
-408 ADVEQ
+408 
-413 VKALKEQ
+413 KEQ

-455 REATTKVQ
+455 REATTQVQ

-526 SLVLDSL
+526 SLVLDSM

-541 DAVNEAKDDEKV
+541 DAVNEAKEDEKV
-553 KTLINTLSGDPNLYA
+553 KALINTLSGDPNLYA

-618 KLFPGANQVQLFF
+618 KLFPDANQVQLFF

-749 FYLVELAIF
+749 FYLVELASF

>member
-299 TDAAATSALD
+299 TDAAAKSALD

-319 LEQTIIAADAELA
+319 LEQTIIAPAGGSSPDAEEQM
-332 KKALEQSGAEKAAKD
+332 KA
-347 AEASAKEEA
+347 
-356 RQAAQDKIDELKANG
+356 I
-371 ASDAE
+371 
-376 IALAQAALDKATE
+376 
-389 EADAARKA
+389 
-397 ADDYVYNGGLS
+397 
-408 ADVEQ
+408 
-413 VKALKEQ
+413 KEQ
-420 AAAVEKNLVTIA
+420 AAAVEKSLVTIA

-455 REATTKVQ
+455 REATTQVQ
-463 NLQGEYNN
+463 NLQSEYNN

-526 SLVLDSL
+526 SLVLDSM
-533 VERLDNTI
+533 VERLDSTI
-541 DAVNEAKDDEKV
+541 DAVNEAKEDEKV
-553 KTLINTLSGDPNLYA
+553 KALINTLSGDPNLYA

-618 KLFPGANQVQLFF
+618 KLFPDANQVQLFF

>member
-225 AIDSADSEVSQIGKN
+225 AIDSADREVSQIGKN
-240 AENTAKALDHSANN
+240 AENTAKALDHSADS
-254 ISKTELTIDSYTNN
+254 ISKTELTLDSYANN

-282 MAAVMDSAVLSG
+282 MTAVMDSAVLSG

-299 TDAAATSALD
+299 TDAAAKSALD

-319 LEQTIIAADAELA
+319 LEQTIIAADGGSSPDAGQM
-332 KKALEQSGAEKAAKD
+332 KA
-347 AEASAKEEA
+347 
-356 RQAAQDKIDELKANG
+356 I
-371 ASDAE
+371 
-376 IALAQAALDKATE
+376 
-389 EADAARKA
+389 
-397 ADDYVYNGGLS
+397 
-408 ADVEQ
+408 
-413 VKALKEQ
+413 KEQ
-420 AAAVEKNLVTIA
+420 AAAVEKSLVTIA

-455 REATTKVQ
+455 REATTQVQ
-463 NLQGEYNN
+463 NLQSEYNN

-526 SLVLDSL
+526 SLVLDSM
-533 VERLDNTI
+533 VERLDSTI

-553 KTLINTLSGDPNLYA
+553 KALINTLSGDPNLYA

-618 KLFPGANQVQLFF
+618 KLFPDANQVQLFF

-672 TGLTFSILIYSLV
+672 TGLSFSILIYSLV

-763 VIGLLLRKPLHG
+763 VVGLLLRKPLHG

>member
-225 AIDSADSEVSQIGKN
+225 AIDSADREVSQIGKN
-240 AENTAKALDHSANN
+240 AENTAKALDHSADN
-254 ISKTELTIDSYTNN
+254 ISKTELTLDSYANN

-299 TDAAATSALD
+299 TDAAAKSALD

-319 LEQTIIAADAELA
+319 LEQTIIAADGG
-332 KKALEQSGAEKAAKD
+332 SSPD
-347 AEASAKEEA
+347 AE
-356 RQAAQDKIDELKANG
+356 QMKA
-371 ASDAE
+371 
-376 IALAQAALDKATE
+376 I
-389 EADAARKA
+389 
-397 ADDYVYNGGLS
+397 
-408 ADVEQ
+408 
-413 VKALKEQ
+413 KEQ
-420 AAAVEKNLVTIA
+420 AAAVEKSLVTIA

-455 REATTKVQ
+455 REATTQVQ
-463 NLQGEYNN
+463 NLQSEYNN

-526 SLVLDSL
+526 SLVLDSM
-533 VERLDNTI
+533 VERLDSTI

-553 KTLINTLSGDPNLYA
+553 KALINTLSGDPNLYA

-618 KLFPGANQVQLFF
+618 KLFPDANQVQLFF

-763 VIGLLLRKPLHG
+763 VVGLLLRKPLHG

>member
-240 AENTAKALDHSANN
+240 AENTAKALDHSADN
-254 ISKTELTIDSYTNN
+254 ISKTELTLDSYANN

-282 MAAVMDSAVLSG
+282 MTAVMDSAVLSG

-299 TDAAATSALD
+299 TDAAAKSALD

-319 LEQTIIAADAELA
+319 LEQTIIAADGGSSLDAGQM
-332 KKALEQSGAEKAAKD
+332 KA
-347 AEASAKEEA
+347 
-356 RQAAQDKIDELKANG
+356 I
-371 ASDAE
+371 
-376 IALAQAALDKATE
+376 
-389 EADAARKA
+389 
-397 ADDYVYNGGLS
+397 
-408 ADVEQ
+408 
-413 VKALKEQ
+413 KEQ
-420 AAAVEKNLVTIA
+420 AAAVEKSLVTIA

-526 SLVLDSL
+526 SLVLDSM

-647 TVLGDLYLLEIQ
+647 TVLGDLYLLQIQ

>member
-299 TDAAATSALD
+299 TDAAAKSALD
-309 AQTVYENLSA
+309 AQTVHENLSA
-319 LEQTIIAADAELA
+319 LEQTIIAAAGGSSPDAEEQM
-332 KKALEQSGAEKAAKD
+332 KA
-347 AEASAKEEA
+347 
-356 RQAAQDKIDELKANG
+356 I
-371 ASDAE
+371 
-376 IALAQAALDKATE
+376 
-389 EADAARKA
+389 
-397 ADDYVYNGGLS
+397 
-408 ADVEQ
+408 
-413 VKALKEQ
+413 KEQ
-420 AAAVEKNLVTIA
+420 AAAVEKSLVTIA

-455 REATTKVQ
+455 REATTQVQ

-647 TVLGDLYLLEIQ
+647 TVLGDLYLLQIQ

>member
-240 AENTAKALDHSANN
+240 AENTAKALDHSADN
-254 ISKTELTIDSYTNN
+254 ISKTELTLDSYANN

-282 MAAVMDSAVLSG
+282 MTAVMDSAVLSG

-299 TDAAATSALD
+299 TDAAAKSALD

-319 LEQTIIAADAELA
+319 LEQTIIAADGG
-332 KKALEQSGAEKAAKD
+332 SSPD
-347 AEASAKEEA
+347 AEE
-356 RQAAQDKIDELKANG
+356 QMKA
-371 ASDAE
+371 
-376 IALAQAALDKATE
+376 I
-389 EADAARKA
+389 
-397 ADDYVYNGGLS
+397 
-408 ADVEQ
+408 
-413 VKALKEQ
+413 KEQ
-420 AAAVEKNLVTIA
+420 AAAVEKSLVTIA

-455 REATTKVQ
+455 REATTQVQ
-463 NLQGEYNN
+463 NLQSEYNN

-526 SLVLDSL
+526 SLVLDSM
-533 VERLDNTI
+533 VERLDSTI

-553 KTLINTLSGDPNLYA
+553 KALINTLSGDPNLYA

-618 KLFPGANQVQLFF
+618 KLFPDANQVQLFF